1 MIISIQLIFI
11 TLILNNFLQLS
22 KFLIWFLLLIG
33 YLITIYDIY
42 YWVFGAPYNR
52 WISALLFP
60 STRIIWSTSTA
71 TLIWMCITGNGGF
84 INRIFSCKAFI
95 PLSRLTYS
103 VYLTH
108 AWIVWIY
115 WGSRRDLVDMN
126 NLTLLTIF
134 SGVLMMS
141 YILGAIFSLIFES
154 PFIALQSIL
163 NNYLK
168 INKTQS
174 NNIFNQKSNINEMK
188 DLIETK
194 Q

>member
-1 MIISIQLIFI
+1 
-11 TLILNNFLQLS
+11 
-22 KFLIWFLLLIG
+22 
-33 YLITIYDIY
+33 
-42 YWVFGAPYNR
+42 
-52 WISALLFP
+52 
-60 STRIIWSTSTA
+60 
-71 TLIWMCITGNGGF
+71 
-84 INRIFSCKAFI
+84 
-95 PLSRLTYS
+95 
-103 VYLTH
+103 
-108 AWIVWIY
+108 
-115 WGSRRDLVDMN
+115 MN